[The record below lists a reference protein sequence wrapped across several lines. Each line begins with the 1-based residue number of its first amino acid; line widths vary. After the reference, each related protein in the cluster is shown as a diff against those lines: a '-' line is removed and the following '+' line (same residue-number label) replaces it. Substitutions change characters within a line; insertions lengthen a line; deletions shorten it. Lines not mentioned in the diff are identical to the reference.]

1 MKFDSRDTDFS
12 AGRRALFKRAAGLA
26 TLASLPAV
34 FSQAALAQQDGY
46 TRLATPV
53 PTPGD
58 GKVEVIEFFSY
69 GCPHCNDF
77 EPQLEA
83 WIKKLPPHVNFTR
96 VPITFN
102 REQWT
107 QYARIYYTLE
117 ALGELERLHHKT
129 FEAVHLK
136 RLPIHKEEALLGW
149 VAEQGVDR
157 NKFAETSKS
166 FGVQSR
172 LQRANQI
179 AASYKVDGVPML
191 AIDGRFAVSPSTA
204 GDFANMLKVTDN
216 LIAQSR
222 AVAGK
227 R

>member
-1 MKFDSRDTDFS
+1 MSFDTSKAMFS
-12 AGRRALFKRAAGLA
+12 ADRRTLFKHAAGLA
-26 TLASLPAV
+26 SLAAMPALL
-34 FSQAALAQQDGY
+34 ARPALAQDSGY
-46 TRLATPV
+46 TKLATPV
-53 PTPGD
+53 PTAGD
-58 GKVEVIEFFSY
+58 GKIEVIEFFSY

-77 EPQLEA
+77 EPLLDA
-83 WIKKLPPHVNFTR
+83 WARKLPEHVNFTR

-102 REQWT
+102 RDQWT

-117 ALGELERLHHKT
+117 AMGQLDRLHVKS

-149 VAEQGVDR
+149 IAEQGVDR

-166 FGVQSR
+166 FGVQSK

-204 GDFANMLKVTDN
+204 GDFANMLKVTDS

-222 AVAGK
+222 AAAGK